1 MAKIDEKLRQLELAH
16 YLDATPD
23 RVWEDG
29 TAKNSE
35 WKVQDELPNLERSCL
50 ARHLRCAIRLRVKRP
65 HDMAVGLGRPPPHTA
80 LNVRFGPKANI
91 VKRDWETST
100 A

>member
-1 MAKIDEKLRQLELAH
+1 MAKIDEKLRQLELAY

-35 WKVQDELPNLERSCL
+35 WKIQDELPNHCLERSCL
-50 ARHLRCAIRLRVKRP
+50 GRHLHCAIRLRVKRSQ
-65 HDMAVGLGRPPPHTA
+65 DMAVRP
-80 LNVRFGPKANI
+80 
-91 VKRDWETST
+91 
-100 A
+100 